1 MKDTTLNKIVMWYKV
16 RELSEK
22 MNKTQIGKLLG
33 IHRDTVRSYI
43 SMSLEEYENGNICN
57 RYYKKKLQPYAD
69 YVLKELDLY
78 PFLSSPQIHDRLKEH
93 FPYLPEISERTVYNF
108 VESIRD
114 EYNIPKTTEFLPR
127 QTMQIPLSAY
137 GENAQ
142 VDFGEKLIRNE
153 QGRYVRIYFFA
164 IVLCR
169 SRYKFIYLKTTPF
182 TTESTVYA
190 HSLAFQYFGGM
201 PKRIIYDQDK
211 VLLKSENLGDLL
223 MTSGFKSFTEQSGFE
238 VTFCRKQDPQSKGK
252 VENVVKYVKNNFL
265 KGRIYRG
272 IETLNEEVA
281 GWLQRTGNGKKHAA
295 TRLVPAEEFKI
306 ESAYLLPYYGTIERP
321 QDKMKPYT
329 VRKDNAIAF
338 RGCFY
343 SLPLG
348 SYKVP
353 GCKVLVEITDDLLQI
368 YDESTGKQ
376 IAAHQISPI
385 KGLLIQNTD
394 HRRNKSDSL
403 KEMEEKV
410 LPVFDYDEKISL
422 YLELLHRDKPRY
434 YRDNLQV
441 ILKKMPQYDLR
452 TRKEA
457 LYKCIDA
464 QVYHAGIMNEIA
476 GTLDKKGDA
485 DISFSADISSLKDL
499 RTYDMTPVKSDLR
512 IYQNAMR

>member
-1 MKDTTLNKIVMWYKV
+1 MKYTTLNKIVMWYKV
-16 RELSEK
+16 KELSVK

-33 IHRDTVRSYI
+33 IHRNTVRSYL
-43 SMSLEEYENGNICN
+43 SMTLEEYERSNICN
-57 RYYKKKLQPYAD
+57 RSYKKKLESYAD
-69 YVLKELDLY
+69 YILKELDLC
-78 PFLSSPQIHDRLKEH
+78 PFLSSPQVHDRLKEH
-93 FPYLPEISERTVYNF
+93 FPNLPEISERTVYNF

-114 EYNIPKTTEFLPR
+114 EYQIPKIAEFLPR

-137 GENAQ
+137 GEDAQ
-142 VDFGEKLIRNE
+142 VDFGEKLILNE
-153 QGRYVRIYFFA
+153 HGRYVRIYFFA

-169 SRYKFIYLKTTPF
+169 SRYKFIYLQTTPF

-265 KGRIYRG
+265 KGRTYRG
-272 IETLNEEVA
+272 IEGLNEEVL
-281 GWLQRTGNGKKHAA
+281 GWLERTGNGKKHAA

-306 ESAYLLPYYGTIERP
+306 ESAYLLPYSGTIESP
-321 QDKMKPYT
+321 QNKMKAYT
-329 VRKDNAIAF
+329 VRKDNTIAF

-348 SYKVP
+348 SYKMP
-353 GCKVLVEITDDLLQI
+353 GCKVLVEIADDFLHL

-376 IAAHQISPI
+376 IASHQISPI
-385 KGLLIQNTD
+385 KGVLVQNTD
-394 HRRNKSDSL
+394 HRRIKSDSL

-410 LPVFDYDEKISL
+410 LSIFDYDEKISL
-422 YLELLHRDKPRY
+422 YLDLLHRDKPRY

-441 ILKKMPQYDLR
+441 ILKKMLQYDLS
-452 TRKEA
+452 TRKQA
-457 LYKCIDA
+457 LNKCIDA

-476 GTLDKKGDA
+476 RTLDKKGDA
-485 DISFSADISSLKDL
+485 AISFSLPMSSVKNL
-499 RTYDMTPVKSDLR
+499 RDYDMTPVKSDLR
-512 IYQNAMR
+512 TYQNLLP

>member
-1 MKDTTLNKIVMWYKV
+1 MT
-16 RELSEK
+16 
-22 MNKTQIGKLLG
+22 
-33 IHRDTVRSYI
+33 
-43 SMSLEEYENGNICN
+43 LEEYESSNICN
-57 RYYKKKLQPYAD
+57 RSYKKKLQSYSD
-69 YVLKELDLY
+69 YVLKELKLY
-78 PFLSSPQIHDRLKEH
+78 PFLSSPQIHDHLKEC
-93 FPYLPEISERTVYNF
+93 FPDLPEISERTVYNF

-114 EYNIPKTTEFLPR
+114 EYKIPKTAEFLPR
-127 QTMQIPLSAY
+127 QTMQMPLSAY
-137 GENAQ
+137 GEDAQ
-142 VDFGEKLIRNE
+142 VDFGEKLILNE
-153 QGRYVRIYFFA
+153 HGRYVRIYFFA

-169 SRYKFIYLKTTPF
+169 SRYKFIYLQTTPF

-265 KGRIYRG
+265 KGRTYRG
-272 IETLNEEVA
+272 IEGLNEEVL
-281 GWLQRTGNGKKHAA
+281 GWLERTGNGKKHAA

-306 ESAYLLPYYGTIERP
+306 ESAYLLPYSRIIESP
-321 QDKMKPYT
+321 QNRMKPYT
-329 VRKDNAIAF
+329 VRKDNTIAF

-348 SYKVP
+348 SYKMP
-353 GCKVLVEITDDLLQI
+353 GCKVLVEIADDFLNL

-376 IAAHQISPI
+376 IASHQISPI
-385 KGLLIQNTD
+385 KGVLVQNTD
-394 HRRNKSDSL
+394 HRRIKSDSL

-410 LPVFDYDEKISL
+410 LSIFDYDEKTSL
-422 YLELLHRDKPRY
+422 YLDLLHRDKPRY

-441 ILKKMPQYDLR
+441 ILKKMLQYDLS
-452 TRKEA
+452 TRKQA
-457 LYKCIDA
+457 LNKCIDA

-485 DISFSADISSLKDL
+485 AISFSLPIGSVKNL
-499 RTYDMTPVKSDLR
+499 RDYDMTPVKSDLR
-512 IYQNAMR
+512 TYQNLLP